1 MALSSSD
8 IGLDALVF
16 SVTGSIGKR
25 HRLLIKPKGFVGDSP
40 EISVFLSSSDPEIAD
55 SNVVASE
62 LVKGREERCVSITV
76 NSEVIRLASELFEG
90 EGIGARGDCAVAV
103 GADDEDL
110 PGSPL
115 PEFPEVRPKIA
126 LTVVLALFMP
136 K

>member
-8 IGLDALVF
+8 NGLDVLVF

-25 HRLLIKPKGFVGDSP
+25 HRLLIKPKGFGGDSP
-40 EISVFLSSSDPEIAD
+40 EISVILQSSDPELAD
-55 SNVVASE
+55 SNVVAWE
-62 LVKGREERCVSITV
+62 LVNGPEETCVSITV
-76 NSEVIRLASELFEG
+76 NSEVVRLASELFEG
-90 EGIGARGDCAVAV
+90 EGIGARDDCAVAV
-103 GADDEDL
+103 GINDEDL